1 MSRVTVFQSD
11 FSGGALD
18 PLLLGRIDLQQYARG
33 LEQAQNVIVLPQGG
47 FERRPGTRFMLD
59 LSSHLGSGISPTTG
73 IRLIPFEFST
83 TQSYMLAFVKYST
96 ASSNNVRMFVYAN
109 KVQVT
114 AINGGSDAYLQ
125 VSMGDIDL
133 SKLNFTQSADTLIL
147 VHEDMAP
154 ISIVRGGTDA
164 TWTAAAISLTIP
176 KYAFTLATTQI
187 SGNVTPSATSGS
199 ITLTSAGTSWTSSHV
214 DQYFTRDD
222 GFGRVRI
229 VEFVSTSEVIGVVEV
244 PFLNTTAIADSAHH
258 LETGYEDAW
267 SASKGYPRSATFHE
281 GRLYFGGSKSLPNTL
296 WGSKVND
303 FYNFKQ
309 TQALD
314 DDAINATLSSDRV
327 NAITGL
333 FAARDLQIFTTGGE
347 FFVQQTEVT
356 PITPTNLT
364 VKSATK
370 NGSKEGIRPV
380 QTADATL
387 FIDRN
392 GGGLRE
398 LLYNDTQLN
407 YNANNISFFSSH
419 LIKSPLKMA
428 MRQSTDTDEG
438 DLLLIANGTDG
449 TMACFS
455 VLRPINVVAAS
466 EFVTDG
472 EFLDVAVDITDI
484 YTVVKRTLPIA
495 STVLSVTQVTD
506 SRTFTITVSDYSS
519 IEVGTTLVF
528 SKHDGTEMT
537 LEFETA
543 GSSSPSSASGNTHY
557 VRAYSNNATTADNI
571 YTAINAMEGFTVTNP
586 DAAVVTVTRDDPGND
601 NQTVTASGPSK
612 YYLELFDS
620 ERTTDCNLQFYTGS
634 SAPDGSLP
642 SNTSISG
649 VGHLERK
656 SVKVL
661 RDGFVLLDK
670 TVASGALTLDV
681 APSSY
686 VEVGLDYT
694 VSVKTLPAEPNLSSG
709 PVQSRKRRIM
719 EVTPILKS
727 TQNVSVN
734 GFDVH
739 FRSLSDTLGTS
750 ISAFSGRKRIGPL
763 LGYSETA
770 QITFSQSQP
779 LFMTVLSVEYKLST
793 AAN

>member
-1 MSRVTVFQSD
+1 MSRVTVYQSD
-11 FSGGALD
+11 FSSGEID
-18 PLLLGRIDLQQYARG
+18 PLFLGRIDLDQYKKG
-33 LEQAQNVIVLPQGG
+33 LEEAKNVIVLPQGG

-59 LSSHLGSGISPTTG
+59 LTSHLGSGISATTG

-96 ASSNNVRMFVYAN
+96 GSSNNVRMFVFAN
-109 KVQVT
+109 KVQIT

-133 SKLNFTQSADTLIL
+133 SKLNYTQSADTLIL

-154 ISIVRGGTDA
+154 ISIVRGGSDA
-164 TWTAAAISLTIP
+164 TWTAATISLTIP
-176 KYAFTLATTQI
+176 KHAFTLGKSEI

-199 ITLTSAGTSWTSSHV
+199 ITLTSAGSSFLSAHV

-258 LETGYEDAW
+258 IENGYEDAW

-296 WGSKVND
+296 FGSKVND
-303 FYNFKQ
+303 FFNFKQ

-314 DDAINATLSSDRV
+314 DDAINAGLSSDRV

-347 FFVQQTEVT
+347 FFVQQTEIT

-398 LLYNDTQLN
+398 FLYNDTQLN
-407 YNANNISFFSSH
+407 YNANNVSFMASH
-419 LIKSPLKMA
+419 LIKTPLKMA

-438 DLLLIANGTDG
+438 DLLLITNGEDG

-455 VLRPINVVAAS
+455 VLRPLNVVAAS

-472 EFLDVAVDITDI
+472 SFIDVGVDVTDI
-484 YTVVKRTLPIA
+484 YTVVTRT
-495 STVLSVTQVTD
+495 VN
-506 SRTFTITVSDYSS
+506 
-519 IEVGTTLVF
+519 
-528 SKHDGTEMT
+528 
-537 LEFETA
+537 
-543 GSSSPSSASGNTHY
+543 SATK
-557 VRAYSNNATTADNI
+557 
-571 YTAINAMEGFTVTNP
+571 
-586 DAAVVTVTRDDPGND
+586 
-601 NQTVTASGPSK
+601 Q
-612 YYLELFDS
+612 YLELFDS
-620 ERTTDCNLQFYTGS
+620 QRTTDCNLQYFSGATS
-634 SAPDGSLP
+634 PDQSLP
-642 SNTSISG
+642 GSTTVSSLS
-649 VGHLERK
+649 HLEAK
-656 SVKVL
+656 TVKVL

-670 TVASGALTLDV
+670 TVSSSAITIDV
-681 APSSY
+681 APSTY

-694 VSVKTLPAEPNLSSG
+694 VEVKTLPSEPGLSTG

-727 TQNVSVN
+727 TQNVNIN

-739 FRSLSDTLGTS
+739 FRTLSDTLGTT
-750 ISAFSGRKRIGPL
+750 ISSFSGRKRIGPL

>member
-1 MSRVTVFQSD
+1 MSRVTVYQSD

-18 PLLLGRIDLQQYARG
+18 PLLLGRIDIEQYKRG
-33 LEQAQNVIVLPQGG
+33 LEEAKNVVVLPQGG

-59 LSSHLGSGISPTTG
+59 LTSHLGSGITSSQG

-83 TQSYMLAFVKYST
+83 TQSYMLAFVKNST
-96 ASSNNVRMFVYAN
+96 GSSNNVRMFVFAN
-109 KVQVT
+109 KVQIT
-114 AINGGSDAYLQ
+114 GINGGSDAYLQ
-125 VSMGDIDL
+125 VSMGNIDL
-133 SKLNFTQSADTLIL
+133 SKLNYTQSADTLIL

-154 ISIVRGGTDA
+154 ISIVRGGSDA
-164 TWTAAAISLTIP
+164 TWTASTISLTIP
-176 KYAFTLATTQI
+176 KHAFTLATTQI
-187 SGNVTPSATSGS
+187 SGNVTPSSVSGS
-199 ITLTSAGTSWTSSHV
+199 ITLTSAGSSFTSGNV

-229 VEFVSTSEVIGVVEV
+229 VEYVSATELIGVVEV

-267 SASKGYPRSATFHE
+267 STSRGWPRSATFHE
-281 GRLYFGGSKSLPNTL
+281 GRLFFGGSKSLPNSL

-309 TQALD
+309 SQALD
-314 DDAINATLSSDRV
+314 DDAINASLSSDRV
-327 NAITGL
+327 NAVTNL
-333 FAARDLQIFTTGGE
+333 FAGRDLQIFTTGGE

-398 LLYNDTQLN
+398 YLYNDAQLT
-407 YNANNISFFSSH
+407 YNANNVSFFSSH
-419 LIKSPLKMA
+419 LIKTPLKMA

-438 DLLLIANGTDG
+438 DLLLITNGSDG
-449 TMACFS
+449 SMACFS
-455 VLRPINVVAAS
+455 VLRPLNVVAAS
-466 EFVTDG
+466 EFTTDG
-472 EFLDVAVDITDI
+472 NFLDVAVDITDI
-484 YTVVKRTLPIA
+484 YTVVQRTI
-495 STVLSVTQVTD
+495 
-506 SRTFTITVSDYSS
+506 
-519 IEVGTTLVF
+519 
-528 SKHDGTEMT
+528 
-537 LEFETA
+537 
-543 GSSSPSSASGNTHY
+543 SSAT
-557 VRAYSNNATTADNI
+557 
-571 YTAINAMEGFTVTNP
+571 
-586 DAAVVTVTRDDPGND
+586 
-601 NQTVTASGPSK
+601 K

-620 ERTTDCNLQFYTGS
+620 QRTTDCNLQFYSGS
-634 SAPDGSLP
+634 SSPDGSLP
-642 SNTSISG
+642 SNTSITGCS
-649 VGHLERK
+649 HLEAK

-670 TVASGALTLDV
+670 TVSSGGLTIDV
-681 APSSY
+681 APTSY

-694 VSVKTLPAEPNLSSG
+694 VEVKTLPSEPNLSSG

-734 GFDVH
+734 GFDVQ
-739 FRSLSDTLGTS
+739 FRSLSDTLGTT
-750 ISAFSGRKRIGPL
+750 ISSFTGRKRIGPL
-763 LGYSETA
+763 LGFSETA

-793 AAN
+793 PVN